1 MACRIRSG
9 FSTRAMRTYPSPLC
23 PNPAP
28 GDTQTFAS
36 SSNLVANYIEDMFLY
51 ACGIGAQTN
60 IDARGDGTGQ
70 PIRFNP
76 SISTS
81 LRSW

>member
-1 MACRIRSG
+1 
-9 FSTRAMRTYPSPLC
+9 MRTYPSPLW

-28 GDTQTFAS
+28 GEMQTCAS
-36 SSNLVANYIEDMFLY
+36 SSNLVANSIEDKFLY

-60 IDARGDGTGQ
+60 IDARGDGTDQ

-76 SISTS
+76 SISTF